1 MEGVSATLRSLAPFR
16 QFSESEL
23 GEIEPLC
30 EIQEYPADVVIIA
43 EGEASDKRVFF
54 VLAGGVSVLIE
65 NKLILILKR
74 VGDIFGEMGLI
85 SDEPRS
91 ATVKTGEPTTLLILT
106 SAPKFD
112 TQDERYYKFQFF
124 FHRMFSTILTDKL
137 RITSERAK
145 LYEDAVLRS
154 QKFEEQST
162 GLQEQIRE
170 NLDQIRLYAH
180 LVGSAKD
187 AIIIVNTGGVILDAN
202 PSFKGDFGFSEEELL
217 GREIAPLLGC
227 TGDDST
233 PWEEITQQAA
243 HGGWSGEIQV
253 CAEGGEPIPADCS
266 VSAVEGSGGELLAY
280 SVILRNIKERKAIM
294 AQIMRQSRELAQAN
308 QELRELDQMKDNFLS
323 LVSHELRTPIS
334 SIMAYAETLN
344 MEGMVDPEDQGEFL
358 RVIHQEAA
366 KLSEMISNLLTVSRI
381 ESGQMLFEFE
391 EGNLGELA
399 DSLVAMLRGKAEAKN
414 LTLTCEIEPPIAAT
428 HFDEEQIRVV
438 LRLIL
443 ENSIKFTDEGGIT
456 LRLRQDGKETLI
468 QIEDT
473 GKGME
478 EEILANA
485 FNKFHRLGD
494 NTNRSRGVG
503 LGLPL
508 SHLIVKAHCGNISI
522 QSVENKGTTVLV
534 NLPHEVPPS

>member
-1 MEGVSATLRSLAPFR
+1 M
-16 QFSESEL
+16 
-23 GEIEPLC
+23 
-30 EIQEYPADVVIIA
+30 
-43 EGEASDKRVFF
+43 
-54 VLAGGVSVLIE
+54 
-65 NKLILILKR
+65 
-74 VGDIFGEMGLI
+74 I

-112 TQDERYYKFQFF
+112 PEDERHYKFQFY
-124 FHRMFSTILTDKL
+124 FHRMFSTILADKL

-145 LYEDAVLRS
+145 MYEDAVLRS
-154 QKFEEQST
+154 QKSEEQST
-162 GLQEQIRE
+162 GFQEQIRQ
-170 NLDQIRLYAH
+170 NLDQIRLYTH

-187 AIIIVNTGGVILDAN
+187 AIIIINTAGIILDAN
-202 PSFKGDFGFSEEELL
+202 PSVQGDFGLSEKEVL

-227 TGDDST
+227 TEDGST
-233 PWEEITQQAA
+233 PWEEITRQAA

-253 CAEGGEPIPADCS
+253 CVKGGDPIPADCS

-280 SVILRNIKERKAIM
+280 SVILRNIKGRKEIE
-294 AQIMRQSRELAQAN
+294 AQISRQSRELEQAN
-308 QELRELDQMKDNFLS
+308 QELRELDKMKDHFLS

-344 MEGMVDPEDQGEFL
+344 IEGMVEPEDQGEFL
-358 RVIHQEAA
+358 QVIHQEAV
-366 KLSEMISNLLTVSRI
+366 KLNEMINNLLTVSRI

-399 DSLVAMLRGKAEAKN
+399 DSLVAMLRSKATAKN
-414 LTLTCEIEPPIAAT
+414 LTLACEIEPPIAAT
-428 HFDEEQIRVV
+428 HFDGAQIRSV
-438 LRLIL
+438 LRQIL
-443 ENSIKFTDEGGIT
+443 ENSIKFTDEGRIT
-456 LRLRQDGKETLI
+456 LRLRQDEKETLI

-478 EEILANA
+478 KEILVNA

-508 SHLIVKAHCGNISI
+508 SYLIVKAHCGTISI
-522 QSVENKGTTVLV
+522 QSVENQGTTVSV
-534 NLPHEVPPS
+534 HLPHEVRSS